1 MCASRF
7 RIRLYFR
14 LMETFF
20 ILFALVFGLFFWYL
34 SRAFQYTQETVGE
47 NAPIYRERTYQFT
60 ASEYFIDF
68 LKIANP
74 VMVFMMLVLAFITG
88 KAAIRQ
94 EEPLLFIFSPIFL
107 GFAGMFCFYIYFD
120 WHYWTIT
127 RNVLVTFSPLE
138 KSITVDDPIQYSVL
152 TSDNVT
158 RIEHHIRRSNNSK
171 DPLGVMAI
179 IYFTH
184 RTAKSHN
191 STISSSVILAISN
204 FWSASSQTLL
214 KRLSS
219 TDCRGLRIL
228 IKLKTRIHRTL
239 SPDIR
244 VR

>member
-1 MCASRF
+1 
-7 RIRLYFR
+7 
-14 LMETFF
+14 METFL

-47 NAPIYRERTYQFT
+47 NSPIYRERTYQFT
-60 ASEYFIDF
+60 ASEYFINF

-171 DPLGVMAI
+171 DPLGGYGYYLFYTSDGQITQLNNIFFSHIGHLEFLERFFPNTPQTIVE
-179 IYFTH
+179 H
-184 RTAKSHN
+184 RLPWPTDLNQIENTN
-191 STISSSVILAISN
+191 SPN
-204 FWSASSQTLL
+204 FVA
-214 KRLSS
+214 
-219 TDCRGLRIL
+219 
-228 IKLKTRIHRTL
+228 
-239 SPDIR
+239 
-244 VR
+244 